1 MDRKKRIV
9 ICISG
14 ASGVGLGLKL
24 YSLIPEKYEKY
35 LILSKHAQVV
45 LEKEEGVYWEDD
57 ISAPPAS
64 GSFGADITFITPTSM
79 NTLAK
84 IATGI
89 EDNLI
94 TRVAAVAIKERK
106 PLLLAPRE
114 IPFPLLHLEHM
125 AKLARFPNVIIAP
138 PVVTYYTFP
147 NTLQEMEHAI
157 IGRWMDLVGIEN
169 ELYRRWRDDE
179 EKKRRELHNSSWE
192 SLESEE
198 GEELEEEEWKKERE
212 ASLKLAGEEEVV
224 SQPSKES
231 SQEEESSNKKEESP
245 QGEKETLPTS
255 PEGEIGKEGGSENNS
270 LENFSSS
277 PVETSDIP
285 KGNSDGTE
293 KESQENSQGTEGDL
307 LR

>member
-1 MDRKKRIV
+1 MDKNLEKKKRVV

-24 YSLIPEKYEKY
+24 YSLIPEEYEKY

-45 LEKEEGVYWEDD
+45 LEKEEGVFWEDD

-125 AKLARFPNVIIAP
+125 AKLARFSNVIIAP

-147 NTLQEMEHAI
+147 NTLQEMEYAI

-179 EKKRRELHNSSWE
+179 EEKRKRALDEKYRN
-192 SLESEE
+192 
-198 GEELEEEEWKKERE
+198 EEEEKGERE
-212 ASLKLAGEEEVV
+212 EKRERLWVKKRENEPSISSTSPGESEKREKVESFQREREEREEA
-224 SQPSKES
+224 QKEGR
-231 SQEEESSNKKEESP
+231 ENVEVEGAKNG
-245 QGEKETLPTS
+245 GEKEGQKDS
-255 PEGEIGKEGGSENNS
+255 EG
-270 LENFSSS
+270 
-277 PVETSDIP
+277 VERDSNP
-285 KGNSDGTE
+285 
-293 KESQENSQGTEGDL
+293 
-307 LR
+307 